1 MNKKILAVFFSLLVV
16 ALLATPVLAVG
27 PVMTEGKNPHVEIHG
42 FNTQMWLPSGIMNEW
57 IENPILPGPVVVTVK
72 DAAKFQIKK
81 AFIIDDPTMA
91 EMVFVMEN
99 QWVKL
104 SKEAFGAFLA
114 MLGFNPALADGFPQG
129 IYMQLIYVGYGVDDL
144 PPL

>member
-27 PVMTEGKNPHVEIHG
+27 PVRTEGKNPHVEIHG

-91 EMVFVMEN
+91 GMVFVMEN

-104 SKEAFGAFLA
+104 SKETFGAFLF
-114 MLGFNPALADGFPQG
+114 MLGFDPALADGFPQG
-129 IYMQLIYVGYGVDDL
+129 IYMQLLYVGYGVDDL